1 MKIPYII
8 PSIHGLSATMAIV
21 GQKASCEHIKECC
34 FFRCLA
40 TRCCNCSNMS
50 MCSIPDDLI
59 DKRRFPLFFA
69 RDVLQALVAELKA
82 ENAVA
87 P

>member
-1 MKIPYII
+1 MITPASS
-8 PSIHGLSATMAIV
+8 PIHG
-21 GQKASCEHIKECC
+21 HIFARMTLWLC
-34 FFRCLA
+34 RNGGAGLA
-40 TRCCNCSNMS
+40 WCSV
-50 MCSIPDDLI
+50 PDDYI

-87 P
+87 PERSRGAHKTC

>member
-1 MKIPYII
+1 VLFNSPVFLFAFL
-8 PSIHGLSATMAIV
+8 PLSIWLFWRATEV
-21 GQKASCEHIKECC
+21 
-34 FFRCLA
+34 R
-40 TRCCNCSNMS
+40 R
-50 MCSIPDDLI
+50 CSIPDDCI

-87 P
+87 PE